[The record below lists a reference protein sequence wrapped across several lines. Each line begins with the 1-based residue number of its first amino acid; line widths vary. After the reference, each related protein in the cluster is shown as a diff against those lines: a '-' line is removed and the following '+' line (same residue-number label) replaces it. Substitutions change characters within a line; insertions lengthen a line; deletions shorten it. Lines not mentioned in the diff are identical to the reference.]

1 VFNKIKSLLLKNN
14 LMASDIDPQQ
24 TLREAL
30 DNFGKELQK
39 VTVDLR
45 AIEILTAVGETTVRI
60 EKTVDNKD
68 FDITALA
75 NADGK
80 KDVIEI

>member
-1 VFNKIKSLLLKNN
+1 
-14 LMASDIDPQQ
+14 MASDIDPQQ